1 MNRKKYRIYELS
13 ARAIIANSKPNSE
26 GRTIFDLNS
35 AQTEKCRVISAS
47 HEQEDNALFHQIM
60 CEKNGN
66 GFSTGEENTIT
77 ELEDIIFYCNFENI
91 FDRDSQQKK
100 YADLQ
105 SKARDMFR
113 SEGIKLDFGNGV
125 FNYVAFERS
134 ASMSRNAK
142 LSFIRADYYEPIR
155 KRIMLGMEIG
165 DCQLSKLYAYNG
177 LLLSSGTRIDNV
189 NIDKPHRVIVI
200 DNQKYSVNA
209 SRIVTVED
217 DGTNNPVRKYTRKE
231 TRSDV
236 EVTGFDGEGLISKE
250 YATVIDKAY
259 CGEHCHTSFQIR
271 LPYVKGMLHQ
281 VDFKDFLTSAGTEA
295 ITDIFGVV
303 HKVKDVDI
311 ILTKSMF
318 KGYGWLL
325 DNGMTW
331 TDYWKAFSEYNHALY
346 ITNVSKEHP
355 EEFTELNY
363 QFLNTLSLTR
373 DEFRPADLPDGWV
386 SSPAYDERNW
396 LTKETETAYYNLCAD
411 KEYRLNYFLKYL
423 NRRNRKTKNYRLA
436 AILKSNP
443 LFINEP
449 IYTKELES
457 QSESILK
464 KYALG
469 KLIVA
474 GDNRFLSGDLI
485 EIMTLLLSHS
495 SKKDSRQRRFYSI
508 AVANRFEKNSFYAP
522 QIAYSHD
529 SECTLLRNPHIARNE
544 EIQLAV
550 YPQVEQMRK
559 HYLGHLSDIVIVD
572 THMLAAER
580 LGGADYD
587 GDMIKTISDPIV
599 NAAVKRNY
607 DLDSLDNMNNIPL
620 LKIPDAEPLIRNAD
634 DWEARF
640 EAVKNTFSS
649 RVGQISNAALD
660 RSIIAYD
667 ENSDSALRKKCRE
680 ETETLAILTGLEIDS
695 AKSGVKPDLTEYLGS
710 GNISRSIFLTYK
722 NLVEQSESR
731 REWYQE
737 THRDKLNK
745 FFSQTDW
752 NDVSSNLE
760 LLPYFARQL
769 KKHTPKIKARPAKDG
784 ELFTFAVNDNWND
797 NLDKDILSAVS
808 DLLSDY
814 EAVLNRIRFCK
825 VPIKNKSRKSGI
837 ERILYSRGQE
847 KRYNSDELYAL
858 FQLLSP
864 ERISAIRDAI
874 RNEHW
879 HLMGEKEREYFLNG
893 YLPDDDFRDYY
904 QLLCDFRFGGYK
916 VLYDLIADIDDENAA
931 LDNRRLIRDSDS
943 TAFAQMMQAY
953 IDKSAAVSY
962 REAVSEKCREILDGI
977 IKPTVAVKYVVALGK
992 RNLLFDL
999 LLDSVE
1005 KTVLKKD

>member
-1 MNRKKYRIYELS
+1 MNSKKYRIYELS
-13 ARAIIANSKPNSE
+13 ARAIIANSKLNSD
-26 GRTIFDLNS
+26 GRTIFNLNS

-47 HEQEDNALFHQIM
+47 HEQESNALFYQIM
-60 CEKNGN
+60 CEKNGT
-66 GFSTGEENTIT
+66 GFSVGEENIIT

-91 FDRDSQQKK
+91 FDRDSSLKK

-105 SKARDMFR
+105 SRARDMFR
-113 SEGIKLDFGNGV
+113 PEGIKLDFGGGA
-125 FNYVAFERS
+125 FNYIAFERS

-155 KRIMLGMEIG
+155 KRIMLGMTIG
-165 DCQLSKLYAYNG
+165 ECQLSKLYAYNG
-177 LLLSSGTRIDNV
+177 LLLSSGTRIE
-189 NIDKPHRVIVI
+189 NINIEKAHRVIVI
-200 DNQKYSVNA
+200 DNQKYTVDA
-209 SRIVTVED
+209 TRIITVED
-217 DGTNNPVRKYTRKE
+217 DGTDNSVRKYTRKE
-231 TRSDV
+231 TRGAV

-250 YATVIDKAY
+250 YAAIIDKAY

-281 VDFKDFLTSAGTEA
+281 VDFKDFLHSAGTET
-295 ITDIFGVV
+295 ITDIFGTV
-303 HKVKDVDI
+303 HKVKDVDV

-325 DNGMTW
+325 DNGLTW
-331 TDYWKAFSEYNHALY
+331 ADYWKAFSEYNHALY

-373 DEFRPADLPDGWV
+373 DEFRPAELPDGWT
-386 SSPAYDERNW
+386 SSPADNERNW

-411 KEYRLNYFLKYL
+411 EEYRLNYFLKYL
-423 NRRNRKTKNYRLA
+423 NRRSRKSKNYRLA
-436 AILKSNP
+436 TILKSNP
-443 LFINEP
+443 LFINESV
-449 IYTKELES
+449 YTKELEN
-457 QSESILK
+457 QAENILK

-485 EIMTLLLSHS
+485 EIMTLLLSHN
-495 SKKDSRQRRFYSI
+495 SKKDSRQRKFYSI

-522 QIAYSHD
+522 QTAYKHKR
-529 SECTLLRNPHIARNE
+529 ECTLLRNPHIARNE

-607 DLDSLDNMNNIPL
+607 DLGSLDNMNNIPL
-620 LKIPDAEPLIRNAD
+620 LKIPDTEPLIRNAD

-640 EAVKNTFSS
+640 ETVKSTFSS

-667 ENSDSALRKKCRE
+667 ENSESALRKKCRE

-695 AKSGVKPDLTEYLGS
+695 AKSGVKPDLTEYLGRGS
-710 GNISRSIFLTYK
+710 ISRSIFLTYK
-722 NLVEQSESR
+722 NLVKQSESR
-731 REWYQE
+731 REWYQD

-752 NDVSSNLE
+752 NNVSSNLE

-769 KKHTPKIKARPAKDG
+769 KKHTPKIKAHPAKDS
-784 ELFTFAVNDNWND
+784 ELFAFAVNDNWKD
-797 NLDKDILSAVS
+797 NLDADILSAVS
-808 DLLSDY
+808 ELISDY
-814 EAVLNRIRFCK
+814 ESVLNRIRFFK
-825 VPIKNKSRKSGI
+825 VPIKNKSHKSGI
-837 ERILYSRGQE
+837 DRILYSRGQE
-847 KRYNSDELYAL
+847 KIYNSDELYAL
-858 FQLLSP
+858 FQPLSP
-864 ERISAIRDAI
+864 ERISAIREAI

-879 HLMGEKEREYFLNG
+879 HLMGEKEREDFLKR
-893 YLPDDDFRDYY
+893 YLPDDDFKDYY
-904 QLLCDFRFGGYK
+904 SLLCDFRFGGYK
-916 VLYDLIADIDDENAA
+916 VLYNLIADIDDENTA
-931 LDNRRLIRDSDS
+931 LDNKRLIRDSDS
-943 TAFAQMMQAY
+943 KAFAQMMQAY
-953 IDKSAAVSY
+953 LDKTAAVSY
-962 REAVSEKCREILDGI
+962 REAVSAKCRELLDEI
-977 IKPTVAVKYVVALGK
+977 VKPTVAVQYIVALGK

>member
-1 MNRKKYRIYELS
+1 MKQNKYRIYELS
-13 ARAIIANSKPNSE
+13 ARAIIANSKPNSQ
-26 GRTIFDLNS
+26 GRTIFNLNS
-35 AQTEKCRVISAS
+35 VQTEKCRVISAS
-47 HEQEDNALFHQIM
+47 HEQESNALFYQIM
-60 CEKNGN
+60 CEKHRNDFALPEGN
-66 GFSTGEENTIT
+66 IIT
-77 ELEDIIFYCNFENI
+77 DLADIIFYCNFENI
-91 FDRDSQQKK
+91 FDRDEQQKK

-105 SKARDMFR
+105 RKAKDMFR
-113 SEGIKLDFGNGV
+113 PEGVTLDFGTGAHR
-125 FNYVAFERS
+125 YVAFERS

-142 LSFIRADYYEPIR
+142 LSFIREDYLAPIR
-155 KRIMLGMEIG
+155 KRMMLDMTIG
-165 DCQLSKLYAYNG
+165 DCQLSKFYAYNG

-189 NIDKPHRVIVI
+189 YIEKKHRVIVI
-200 DNQKYSVNA
+200 DNPTYAVDA
-209 SRIVTVED
+209 TRIITVED
-217 DGTNNPVRKYTRKE
+217 DGTKNPMRKYTRKE
-231 TRSDV
+231 TRGIV

-250 YATVIDKAY
+250 YAAVIDKAF

-281 VDFKDFLTSAGTEA
+281 VDFKDFLHSAGTEM
-295 ITDIFGVV
+295 ITDIFGVT

-325 DNGMTW
+325 DNNMSW
-331 TDYWKAFSEYNHALY
+331 EDYWKAFTKYSHALY

-373 DEFRPADLPDGWV
+373 EEFRPDDLPDGWTQ
-386 SSPAYDERNW
+386 SPQNEERNW

-411 KEYRLNYFLKYL
+411 DEYRLNYFLKYL
-423 NRRNRKTKNYRLA
+423 NRRNRKTRNYQLA
-436 AILKSNP
+436 EILKSNP

-449 IYTKELES
+449 VYTKELES
-457 QSESILK
+457 RADTILK
-464 KYALG
+464 NYALG

-474 GDNRFLSGDLI
+474 GDNRFLSGDLL
-485 EIMTLLLSHS
+485 ELLINLID
-495 SKKDSRQRRFYSI
+495 KRQRMNSRERTFFS
-508 AVANRFEKNSFYAP
+508 AAMSTHFAKNSYYAP
-522 QIAYSHD
+522 RIAYAHD
-529 SECTLLRNPHIARNE
+529 NECTLLRNPHIARNE

-550 YPQVEQMRK
+550 YPQIEQMRK

-587 GDMIKTISDPIV
+587 GDMIKTISDPII

-607 DLDSLDNMNNIPL
+607 ALNSLDNMNNIPL
-620 LKIPDAEPLIRNAD
+620 LKIPEAEPLIRNAN

-640 EAVKNTFSS
+640 ETVKSTFSS

-667 ENSDSALRKKCRE
+667 ENSDSALRRKCRE

-695 AKSGVKPDLTEYLGS
+695 AKSGVKPDLSDYLGS
-710 GNISRSIFLTYK
+710 KSISRSIFLTYK
-722 NLVEQSESR
+722 NLNEQSESR

-752 NDVSSNLE
+752 ANVSSNLE
-760 LLPYFARQL
+760 LLPYFALQL
-769 KKHTPKIKARPAKDG
+769 KKHTPKIKAHPAKDD
-784 ELFTFAVNDNWND
+784 ELFAFAVDENWKA

-808 DLLSDY
+808 GLVSDY

-837 ERILYSRGQE
+837 DRILYSRGQE
-847 KRYNSDELYAL
+847 EIYHSDELYAL
-858 FQLLSP
+858 FQTISA
-864 ERISAIRDAI
+864 ERISAIREAI
-874 RNEHW
+874 RNEKW
-879 HLMGEKEREYFLNG
+879 HLMGEKEREDFLNG
-893 YLPDDDFRDYY
+893 YLPDNDFKEYY
-904 QLLCDFRFGGYK
+904 PLLSDFRFSGYK
-916 VLYDLIADIDDENAA
+916 VLYDLIADIDDENNA
-931 LDNRRLIRDSDS
+931 LDNKRLIRKTDSE
-943 TAFAQMMQAY
+943 AFAQMMQAY
-953 IDKSAAVSY
+953 INKSAAVSY
-962 REAVSEKCREILDGI
+962 HEAVSVKCRELLDKI
-977 IKPTVAVKYVVALGK
+977 VKPSVAVQYIVALGK
-992 RNLLFDL
+992 RHLLFDI
-999 LLDSVE
+999 LLDSIE

>member
-1 MNRKKYRIYELS
+1 MNSKKYRIYELS
-13 ARAIIANSKPNSE
+13 ARAIIANSKLNSE
-26 GRTIFDLNS
+26 GRTIFNLNS

-47 HEQEDNALFHQIM
+47 HEQESNALFYQIM

-66 GFSTGEENTIT
+66 NFSVGEENIIT

-91 FDRDSQQKK
+91 FDRDSSLKK

-105 SKARDMFR
+105 SRARDMFR
-113 SEGIKLDFGNGV
+113 PEGITLDFGSSA
-125 FNYVAFERS
+125 FQFVAFERS

-142 LSFIRADYYEPIR
+142 LSFIRTDYYEPIR
-155 KRIMLGMEIG
+155 KRIMLGMTIG
-165 DCQLSKLYAYNG
+165 ECQLSKLYAYNG
-177 LLLSSGTRIDNV
+177 LLLSSGTRIE
-189 NIDKPHRVIVI
+189 NINIEKPHRVIVI
-200 DNQKYSVNA
+200 DNQKYTVDA
-209 SRIVTVED
+209 TRIITVED
-217 DGTNNPVRKYTRKE
+217 DGTNNSVRKYTRKE
-231 TRSDV
+231 TRGAV

-250 YATVIDKAY
+250 YAAVIDKAY

-281 VDFKDFLTSAGTEA
+281 VDFKDFLHSAGTKT
-295 ITDIFGVV
+295 ITDVFGTV

-373 DEFRPADLPDGWV
+373 DEFRPADLPDGWT
-386 SSPAYDERNW
+386 SSPADDERNW

-411 KEYRLNYFLKYL
+411 EEYRLNYFLKYL
-423 NRRNRKTKNYRLA
+423 NRRNRKTKNYLLA
-436 AILKSNP
+436 TILKSNP

-449 IYTKELES
+449 VYTKELES
-457 QSESILK
+457 HAENILK

-469 KLIVA
+469 KLIVT

-485 EIMTLLLSHS
+485 EILNLLLSHTGI
-495 SKKDSRQRRFYSI
+495 KDSRERRFYSI
-508 AVANRFEKNSFYAP
+508 AVSNRFAKNSYYAP
-522 QIAYSHD
+522 QIAYKHGG
-529 SECTLLRNPHIARNE
+529 ECTLLRNPHIARNE

-559 HYLGHLSDIVIVD
+559 HYLGHLSDIVIID

-587 GDMIKTISDPIV
+587 GDMIKTISDPII

-640 EAVKNTFSS
+640 ETVKSTFSS

-710 GNISRSIFLTYK
+710 GSISRSIFLTYK
-722 NLVEQSESR
+722 NLVEQSETR
-731 REWYQE
+731 REWYQD
-737 THRDKLNK
+737 THRDKINK

-752 NDVSSNLE
+752 NAVSSNLE

-769 KKHTPKIKARPAKDG
+769 KKHTPKIKAHPAKDS
-784 ELFTFAVNDNWND
+784 ELFAFAVNDNWKD
-797 NLDKDILSAVS
+797 NLDADILSAVS
-808 DLLSDY
+808 DLISDY

-825 VPIKNKSRKSGI
+825 VPIKNKNRKSGI
-837 ERILYSRGQE
+837 DRILYSRGQE
-847 KRYNSDELYAL
+847 KIYNSDELYAL

-864 ERISAIRDAI
+864 ERISAIRNAI
-874 RNEHW
+874 RGERW
-879 HLMGEKEREYFLNG
+879 HLMGEKEREDFLNG
-893 YLPDDDFRDYY
+893 YLPDDDFKDYY
-904 QLLCDFRFGGYK
+904 SLLCDFRFGGYK

-931 LDNRRLIRDSDS
+931 LDNKRLIRDTDS

-953 IDKSAAVSY
+953 MDKSAAVSY
-962 REAVSEKCREILDGI
+962 REAVSVKCRELLDVI
-977 IKPTVAVKYVVALGK
+977 VKPTVAVQYIVALGK